1 MRDAIKF
8 RASPRTY
15 RRHRVQ
21 FNDWVTALTIIVGL
35 FVTMACLLGGYV
47 AMGGHVEVLIQPWEF
62 VIIGGSALG
71 TFIVANSMPVIT
83 DSGKAVLEVFR
94 GSAPKERDF
103 LDVLAL
109 LHALMREMRSKTR
122 TEVEAHIDAPE
133 ESAIF
138 QAYPK
143 ILANK
148 DLKYFICD
156 YVRLILLGN
165 ARPHE
170 IEALMEEEIQT
181 IGRDRLKPYHAI
193 QAVADG
199 LPALGIVAAVLGVIK
214 AMGALD
220 QSPEI
225 LGHLIG
231 AALVGTFA
239 GIFMSYGMAGPIA
252 SKIKVVREKQNRIY
266 IIVKQT
272 LIAFMSGATPQI
284 ALEFG
289 RKAISSKDRP
299 SIDVVEEQAIAAPV
313 KVAAE

>member
-1 MRDAIKF
+1 MAF
-8 RASPRTY
+8 
-15 RRHRVQ
+15 
-21 FNDWVTALTIIVGL
+21 LTILIGL
-35 FVTMACLLGGYV
+35 FVTIACLLGGY
-47 AMGGHVEVLIQPWEF
+47 AALGGHMAVLVQPYEF

-71 TFIVANSMPVIT
+71 TFIVANPMPVIK
-83 DSGKAVLEVFR
+83 DSGKAILEAFK
-94 GSAPKERDF
+94 GTAPKERDF
-103 LDVLAL
+103 LDILAL
-109 LHALMREMRSKTR
+109 LHTLMREMRTKTR

-133 ESAIF
+133 DSSIF

-181 IGRDRLKPYHAI
+181 IGHDRLKPYHAM

-199 LPALGIVAAVLGVIK
+199 LPALGIVAAVLGVIH

-231 AALVGTFA
+231 AALVGTFG
-239 GIFMSYGMAGPIA
+239 GIFMSYGIAGPIA

-299 SIDVVEEQAIAAPV
+299 SIDVVEEQAISAPV